1 MTDAMRDA
9 ELLARAVVDAPHP
22 GADQH
27 RALAAYQAVR
37 DRLSLPM
44 MEVVEQIASYS
55 WDLPEVQRLLRV
67 LSSVMTDEVEELAS
81 LEPAA

>member
-1 MTDAMRDA
+1 MTDALRDA
-9 ELLARAVVDAPHP
+9 ELLARAVAAAPRF
-22 GADQH
+22 GAEQH

-44 MEVVEQIASYS
+44 MDVVERIASYS
-55 WDLPEVQRLLRV
+55 WDLPEVARLLRA
-67 LSSVMTDEVEELAS
+67 LSSAMTDEVEELVS